1 MLPIESTLI
10 CLLIGAV
17 SGAVAAL
24 CGVGGGIIMVPAFVF
39 LLGLAQKNAV
49 ATSLAAIILTSVVA
63 SVKNTSNNFV
73 DWRVTVPTALAA
85 ALVAWFA
92 ADWLKHLS
100 NTTLTRIFAVVMIAV
115 GARMLWAG
123 R

>member
-1 MLPIESTLI
+1 LI
-10 CLLIGAV
+10 CVLIGMV

-49 ATSLAAIILTSVVA
+49 ATSLVAIILTAIAA

-100 NTTLTRIFAVVMIAV
+100 NPVLTRIFAVVMIVV